1 MISVYA
7 DGSSHS
13 SGGRPGGW
21 AFVVLREGRP
31 VASGNG
37 GHPETSNNAME
48 LTAAIRG
55 LQAIERLHPL
65 GVDLF
70 LELVSDS
77 QYTLGMASGAYTPTR
92 NKELVADLR
101 RLTTALNPRLRWVK
115 GHGTDAW
122 NNRVDSLAKMAKQ
135 KVVAGLLQEVKNG
148 IGYPEVL
155 GSLGT
160 RGV

>member
-31 VASGNG
+31 LASGNG

-48 LTAAIRG
+48 LMAAIRG
-55 LQAIERLHPL
+55 LQAIERLYPS
-65 GVDLF
+65 GTDLF

-77 QYTLGMASGAYTPTR
+77 QYTLGMASGAYSPTR
-92 NKELVADLR
+92 NRELVADLR
-101 RLTTALNPRLRWVK
+101 QLTKALNPRLRWVK
-115 GHGTDAW
+115 GHGSDVW

-135 KVVAGLLQEVKNG
+135 RMVAELLREVTNG
-148 IGYPEVL
+148 IGNPAVL
-155 GSLGT
+155 GSLGA